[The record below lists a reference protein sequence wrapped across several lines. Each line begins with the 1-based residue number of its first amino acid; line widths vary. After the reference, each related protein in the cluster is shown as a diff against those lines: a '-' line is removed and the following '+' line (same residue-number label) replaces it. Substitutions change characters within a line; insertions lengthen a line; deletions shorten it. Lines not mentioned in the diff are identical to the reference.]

1 MTIGESEL
9 SIERE
14 AWTNAVE
21 AVQGRQEGMDLW
33 LGQVDCVGMS
43 DGRLLLSVPNRF
55 TRDWIADRYLSS
67 ILREMKGIVPEDV
80 EVEFRFESAHAGDR
94 RRPSRPPAPVQ
105 ARCSA
110 APRASVNPRF
120 TFDAFVEGSTNQL
133 ALSACRAIAL
143 QAGKAVSPVFVCGP
157 SGVGKTHLLSAVYHQ
172 MQGMSPKGP
181 VAYVSSESFMN
192 EFVESISAGR
202 MKEFR
207 ERYRRDCGVL
217 LVDDIQFIAGRERTQ
232 EEFFHLFNELY
243 NTQRPIVISSDRPP
257 REIGKIEER
266 LRSRFEWG
274 LIADIS
280 PPEMETRIAITLR
293 KASEMGIE
301 LPRPVTEFIAQTATG
316 SVRKI
321 EGALIRLDVQS
332 NLSGRPVTLE
342 MAREAMGITTPGPG
356 RRLVAEDVIRHVASS
371 FGVKISDLKGARR
384 HRSVA
389 RPRQVAMYICRELL
403 HMSYPEIGERFGG
416 RDHTTVMNACRKIAS
431 LVGEDAEMRA
441 QVDVLA
447 RELDSQGC

>member
-1 MTIGESEL
+1 MIGESEL
-9 SIERE
+9 SNERE

-21 AVQGRQEGMDLW
+21 TIQGRQEGMDLW
-33 LGQVDCVGMS
+33 LGQVDCVGLS
-43 DGRLLLSVPNRF
+43 NGRLLLKVPNKF

-67 ILREMKGIVPEDV
+67 ILREMKGIVPENV
-80 EVEFRFESAHAGDR
+80 EVEFRFESTRSGER
-94 RRPSRPPAPVQ
+94 RRPIRPPAPVQ
-105 ARCSA
+105 ARCLA
-110 APRASVNPRF
+110 APKAAVNPRF

-133 ALSACRAIAL
+133 ALSACKAIAL
-143 QAGKAVSPVFVCGP
+143 QAGKAVSPVFICGP
-157 SGVGKTHLLSAVYHQ
+157 SGVGKTHLLSAVYHE
-172 MQGMSPKGP
+172 MKGVSPKGP

-192 EFVESISAGR
+192 DFVESISAGK
-202 MKEFR
+202 MQEFR

-243 NTQRPIVISSDRPP
+243 NTGRPIVISSDRPP

-274 LIADIS
+274 LIADIH
-280 PPEMETRIAITLR
+280 PPEVETRMAITLR

-301 LPRPVTEFIAQTATG
+301 LPRPVTDFIAETATG

-332 NLSGRPVTLE
+332 SLSGRPVTLE
-342 MAREAMGITTPGPG
+342 MAREALGITTPSRG
-356 RRLVAEDVIRHVASS
+356 RKVAAEDVLRHVASS
-371 FGVKISDLKGARR
+371 YGLKISDLKGARR

-389 RPRQVAMYICRELL
+389 RPRQVAMYICRNVL

-416 RDHTTVMNACRKIAS
+416 RDHTTAMSACKKITS
-431 LVGEDAEMRA
+431 LMGEDAELRA
-441 QVDVLA
+441 NVDSLS
-447 RELDSQGC
+447 RELDTQGC